1 VETDHA
7 ALRQILMDK
16 TSTGRLARWAL
27 KLQEFDFWVKY
38 RKGEENGNAD
48 FLSRV
53 QQDGD
58 TYSIFGIGEEAQQV
72 TQHSVYVVD
81 QDPELSN
88 ESQDKQKSWARLKIT
103 ELINPKSANP
113 EMLADLRPM
122 RCGGASLPNQ
132 ESAVNRLFQPKNS
145 NPNPVEQSFKQYILQ
160 AQQNDEWCNQIRAVL
175 SGDELGPPPSIVRWV
190 QANVIVELD
199 GILLKSA
206 YLSTA
211 AETRMR
217 KVLQIL
223 LPLSMRD
230 EMMQM
235 VHTHPVH
242 GHRGITSTYRIIRD
256 SYYWPTMHSDMREH
270 IQKCEICQQRRS
282 VRNPV
287 PHHVRPL
294 PPKCFQN
301 VFMDFAGPFGKNV
314 GGSFP
319 KYCLVIVDHL
329 SRYPILIPCKNTK
342 AETVIQGLKNRL
354 YPEHGVPEVI
364 ILDQQSSFSGSV
376 MENHCL
382 TYGIELDIMA
392 PDNHKANGMAERMI
406 RELNDRMAIRGEQEW
421 KKWHLHIRDVEMSL
435 RVTPCNDTGL
445 SPAEMYLGKQLRT
458 SIAPV
463 FSEASM
469 EEDNVVTIPHRSY
482 NLRSRNITQKTEQ
495 TPPSKPYGL
504 KERFFKKG
512 ELVRVYT
519 DRGLAT
525 KSENMSRKWKNKYGT
540 KASIIE
546 VLQNDQ
552 YLLRNTE
559 TGKINKKEWSA
570 TDKNTSVLTLSSP
583 RPCPL
588 PVQKRR
594 IRRTSDI
601 TFKILYLE
609 KK

>member
-1 VETDHA
+1 VD
-7 ALRQILMDK
+7 
-16 TSTGRLARWAL
+16 
-27 KLQEFDFWVKY
+27 
-38 RKGEENGNAD
+38 GN
-48 FLSRV
+48 
-53 QQDGD
+53 
-58 TYSIFGIGEEAQQV
+58 
-72 TQHSVYVVD
+72 
-81 QDPELSN
+81 
-88 ESQDKQKSWARLKIT
+88 
-103 ELINPKSANP
+103 
-113 EMLADLRPM
+113 
-122 RCGGASLPNQ
+122 
-132 ESAVNRLFQPKNS
+132 
-145 NPNPVEQSFKQYILQ
+145 FKQYILQ
-160 AQQNDEWCNQIRAVL
+160 AQQHDEWCNQIRAVL
-175 SGDELGPPPSIVRWV
+175 SGDELGPPPHIVRWV

-211 AETRMR
+211 VETKMR

-223 LPLSMRD
+223 LPQSMRP
-230 EMMQM
+230 EIMQM

-256 SYYWPTMHSDMREH
+256 SYYWPTMHTDMKEH
-270 IQKCEICQQRRS
+270 IARCDTCQQRRS

-342 AETVIQGLKNRL
+342 AETVIQALKNRL
-354 YPEHGVPEVI
+354 YPEHGIPEVI

-376 MENHCL
+376 MESHCL
-382 TYGIELDIMA
+382 TYGIDLDIVA

-458 SIAPV
+458 PIAPT
-463 FSEASM
+463 FTEASM
-469 EEDNVVTIPHRSY
+469 EEDNVVTIPQRSY
-482 NLRSRNITQKTEQ
+482 NLRSRNIKQKIEA
-495 TPPSKPYGL
+495 TPLSKPYGL
-504 KERFFKKG
+504 KERVFKMG

-519 DRGLAT
+519 DRSLAS
-525 KSENMSRKWKNKYGT
+525 KSDSMPRKWKNKYGT

-546 VLQNDQ
+546 VLPNDQ
-552 YLLRNTE
+552 YLLRNVE
-559 TGKINKKEWSA
+559 TGKTI
-570 TDKNTSVLTLSSP
+570 
-583 RPCPL
+583 
-588 PVQKRR
+588 KRSGAQM
-594 IRRTSDI
+594 T
-601 TFKILYLE
+601 KIPQF
-609 KK
+609 